1 MFDFFGLFKRGSSSD
16 HPQPPSLPQP
26 EDEMYPDDDDVI
38 DDASAKGAG
47 GAVLFDSSARSI
59 QAASEHF
66 AKPEYSRQM
75 FNATSGVGKAIRDV
89 KQEAFSGGRTPVDLY
104 TGNKLELT
112 VRGAKMKY
120 GDDWQSH
127 LAEVDHI
134 EPVERIHRRHGDDAF
149 TTTHDLDDVANS
161 PENMEVVSRKFN
173 NLKRSKT
180 NREFVESEKAK
191 EAGVTEEGAK
201 RAAERGDEAQRA
213 NDKKLGELAAKNA
226 LDTFHS
232 AGMQGAAD
240 VGTTAAVISTVNN
253 IRDVI
258 SGKKKPEEAIK
269 DIGKDAAKG
278 AATGYIMGGG
288 LTTVTQ
294 ALSSS
299 SSPLIQ
305 SLVKSNV
312 PAKVVTA
319 VMMTGSTLK
328 KYAAGEITTEQCLLA
343 LGESGASFAAYGHG
357 AIVGQ
362 ALIPIP
368 VVGAVIGGMIASAI
382 VSNYGSKI
390 RGALEE
396 RKKRHE
402 RSVAL
407 VREYERIAD
416 EERAYRAE
424 LEQYIE
430 SYFREYRE
438 CFETALG
445 GIRAAYAAGD
455 ADGMIAGANMITRKL
470 GGTVHYDT
478 VDEFKNF
485 LNSGEDDLI

>member
-1 MFDFFGLFKRGSSSD
+1 MFDFFGLFKRGSGD
-16 HPQPPSLPQP
+16 HPKQPSLPQSK
-26 EDEMYPDDDDVI
+26 DEIDTDDDDLI

-47 GAVLFDSSARSI
+47 GAALFDSSARSI
-59 QAASEHF
+59 QTASEHF

-75 FNATSGVGKAIRDV
+75 FKATSGESQATSGVK
-89 KQEAFSGGRTPVDLY
+89 KLAFGEGQRPTDPY
-104 TGNKLELT
+104 TGHELVMT
-112 VRGAKMKY
+112 QDEAKAMF

-127 LAEVDHI
+127 AAEVDHI
-134 EPVERIHRRHGDDAF
+134 EPAGQIYKRHGSNALV
-149 TTTHDLDDVANS
+149 TKHDLDDVANS

-173 NLKRSKT
+173 NLKRIKT
-180 NREFVESEKAK
+180 NREFVESGKAK
-191 EAGVTEEGAK
+191 EAGMTDEGAE
-201 RAAERGDEAQRA
+201 RAIARGDEAQRA

-278 AATGYIMGGG
+278 AATGYVLGGG
-288 LTTVTQ
+288 LATVTQ

-328 KYAAGEITTEQCLLA
+328 RYAAGEITTEQCLLA

-390 RGALEE
+390 RDALEE

-407 VREYERIAD
+407 VKEYERIAD